1 MLVDVGSEPSVV
13 YRIDAPAVA
22 HAKVNTS
29 ELVATMPDAGDIV
42 GVATVWMIV
51 YAAVA
56 IALSAIPDLKALAL
70 IVADWVRVTGSV

>member
-1 MLVDVGSEPSVV
+1 M

-51 YAAVA
+51 YVAVA
-56 IALSAIPDLKALAL
+56 TELSAIPDLKAFAL
-70 IVADWVRVTGSV
+70 TVVVCVSVLNN